1 MGNYEQLKQAVANVI
16 KTNGNQEITGA
27 IMQNTLL
34 SIISTVGSNAT
45 FAGIATPTT
54 NPGTP
59 DQNVFYLASEPGI
72 YINFGGVELIDQVI
86 VLINK
91 SGNWV
96 KKDSGIATNAES
108 LKLDAKFNLYKTAIF
123 SDNLLNKNGSF
134 IDGKYI
140 NGISGNKISLGIN
153 SDYAVSDFI
162 PVKGGSK
169 YLGTNIGEGGAY
181 SAFFDKN
188 LNAISLFKSKE
199 NPTAPENATWCRLS
213 CYKSGLYAAIF
224 SERSE
229 PFTEY
234 IPYNDSFDVELLKRS
249 LNNRFSVDLWKLFN
263 GKLINVDGSVGS
275 NDSYSASD
283 FIPFNIK
290 KGLFFKLQTS
300 TNKYVSCIAL
310 YDENKQFVKSYSNID
325 TVVSEHIIKS
335 EDIPDNVIYFRCTI
349 EPGKGASLNPNIN
362 SYKQYDNYVIYG
374 ELIESEK
381 IKEVSN
387 DVILLKNTNELSDEN
402 KVIKYVNLFD
412 INDSD
417 YKEDYFISQN
427 GNEVTN
433 KYSSLYAVTGY
444 IKIPNIYDCIS
455 INYEVGN
462 VYAALYDKDK
472 NFIKSQELRNG
483 NRQIDFEFGAYYVRF
498 TIRISKKNSTM
509 IIFGLSDLNIPYSD
523 YGKVYELDKPTDDYI
538 KGVIK
543 DITNIKTPKYDNV
556 YKDSLSDGG
565 ELELTEIP
573 DSKNYYGI
581 GCVFN
586 TQQMG
591 TIKIY
596 KSQNDYCRGEIN
608 IDATNITE
616 FGNGGEETIIPHGLT
631 ITDGLVVSIVKG
643 TINTSIT
650 LTNTAGKKVTKQLS
664 KWIGCRGGIIK
675 FISISGTYTN
685 ITLSHSGTWMDKD
698 TWIFGNSYTD
708 FWSSKCY
715 ANGGSNFYLDGYSGR
730 SAHGGYDS
738 LLLALKYGKPKRIV
752 WMLGMNNPDT
762 EIAVNESWNNIFNEL
777 KKLCAIM
784 NIQLIPCT
792 IPNVPERIHT
802 FKNQIIRNSGLPY
815 IDISS
820 VLGANEKGS
829 NWFSGL
835 LSSDNVHPTELGSE
849 IIANTIIAGVPDIVE

>member
-1 MGNYEQLKQAVANVI
+1 MGNYEQLKQAVADVI

-72 YINFGGVELIDQVI
+72 YTNFGGIELIDKVI

-91 SGNWV
+91 RGNWV
-96 KKDSGIATNAES
+96 KEDSGIATNAES
-108 LKLDAKFNLYKTAIF
+108 LKLDAKFNLYKMAIF

-140 NGISGNKISLGIN
+140 NGISGNKIFLN
-153 SDYAVSDFI
+153 ANPDYAISDFI

-169 YLGTNIGEGGAY
+169 YLGTSVGEGGAY

-199 NPTAPENATWCRLS
+199 NPIAPENATWCRLS
-213 CYKSGLYAAIF
+213 CLKSAIHNAIF

-249 LNNRFSVDLWKLFN
+249 LNNRFSVDLWELIN
-263 GKLINVDGSVGS
+263 GKFINVDGSVGS
-275 NDSYSASD
+275 NASFSSSD

-335 EDIPDNVIYFRCTI
+335 EDIPDNVVYFRCTI
-349 EPGKGASLNPNIN
+349 EPGKGASLDPNVN
-362 SYKQYDNYVIYG
+362 SYKQYDNYVVYG
-374 ELIESEK
+374 EYTEHEK

-402 KVIKYVNLFD
+402 KVIKYVNLFN

-417 YKEDYFISQN
+417 YKENYFISQD
-427 GNEVTN
+427 GDEVTN
-433 KYSSLYAVTGY
+433 QYSSRYAVTGY

-455 INYEVGN
+455 INYIVGN

-498 TIRISKKNSTM
+498 TILISRKSNTM
-509 IIFGLSDLNIPYSD
+509 IIVGLSDLNIQYSD
-523 YGKVYELDKPTDDYI
+523 YGKVYELDKQTDDYI

-543 DITNIKTPKYDNV
+543 DFSIIKTSKYDNV

-616 FGNGGEETIIPHGLT
+616 FGNGGEETTIPHGLT

-643 TINTSIT
+643 TTNTSIT
-650 LTNTAGKKVTKQLS
+650 LTNTAGEKVTKQLS

-685 ITLSHSGTWMDKD
+685 ITLSHSVTWMDKD

-708 FWSSKCY
+708 LWSSKCY
-715 ANGGSNFYLDGYSGR
+715 ANGGTNFYLDGYSGR
-730 SAHGGYDS
+730 NAQGGYDS

-777 KKLCAIM
+777 KELCAIM

-835 LSSDNVHPTELGSE
+835 LSSDNIHPTGLGSE